1 MESSPLTQQTRPE
14 TFQPKIVKLYETLLF
29 NSDYAHPTEGF
40 WREFFLLQP
49 DRAYL
54 SKMIGSISPHD
65 ILHLQAQTQQLFAR
79 AIKEAASD
87 NAATSVNAL
96 EILTAFL
103 ASALSKK
110 YTNPS
115 SDIITVLAGLDEV
128 DYICSEFVSVLD
140 SIIRNG
146 SSLDVRLKAI
156 DTALAMV
163 GGAYKTGVMSYFI
176 HRDLFPSLMKFIHD
190 SDTHTQVLR
199 PFLLLGL
206 LANYNKFD
214 FQNPYQLRLNDFV
227 NETAIQKVVRGAGVA
242 CASLRNSYIAV
253 QDDLPEGWNWNTTL
267 SFFSFG
273 FFSPAGKPQNQ
284 PLTAE
289 EMKERFKALPSP
301 EAAVLLAT
309 YDFVNANKLFGH
321 TLVTTSAE
329 KRAEEAPFASFL
341 SLTSYLL
348 QHAYRSTRVALYA
361 EANLFSLRNLVED
374 PVICKQICSDEN
386 NARVRLCRQRS
397 PHLPLV
403 NGERVLATVIFDI
416 LIDTINH
423 NLRRSLDTYLYSHTI
438 IVLFRLLT
446 YASSNKV
453 RFSYHWSE
461 LWRALL
467 TFTRFLTTYSTDL
480 MHSPHIRILTADL
493 IDLITF
499 CISAGD
505 TFLPDPSSYDDL
517 FYKVVEADSVLK
529 RFRDVYKHLS
539 APSSHTTN
547 STLSINALISVSTHF
562 HSLLFVS
569 DSADTSRPG
578 SKSGESPTA
587 SPPPAARKKRLSPR
601 EVHQIIKEGYSTL
614 SIRANDDLTNWEK
627 WRDAD
632 WKPQLK
638 RITRAAVE
646 DVITIISQPEQP
658 HTLMETK
665 HKPSG

>member
-14 TFQPKIVKLYETLLF
+14 TFQPKIVKLYESLLF
-29 NSDYAHPTEGF
+29 NPEYAHPTEGF

-49 DRAYL
+49 DRAHL
-54 SKMIGSISPHD
+54 SKAIASINHND
-65 ILHLQAQTQQLFAR
+65 MLHLQSQTQQLFAR
-79 AIKEAASD
+79 AIREATSD
-87 NAATSVNAL
+87 NPIASAHAL
-96 EILTAFL
+96 ETLTAFL
-103 ASALSKK
+103 ASALAKK

-115 SDIITVLAGLDEV
+115 SDIIAILAGLDEV
-128 DYICSEFVSVLD
+128 DHVCSEFVSVLD
-140 SIIRNG
+140 GIIRNG
-146 SSLDVRLKAI
+146 SNLEVRLKAI
-156 DTALAMV
+156 DATTAM
-163 GGAYKTGVMSYFI
+163 
-176 HRDLFPSLMKFIHD
+176 FIHD
-190 SDTHTQVLR
+190 SDTHTQVLK

-227 NETAIQKVVRGAGVA
+227 NEIKIQKVVRGAGAA

-253 QDDLPEGWNWNTTL
+253 QDDLPEGWNWSTTL

-273 FFSPAGKPQNQ
+273 FFSSGGKPQSQ

-289 EMKERFKALPSP
+289 EMKERFKSLPSP
-301 EAAVLLAT
+301 EAAILLAV

-321 TLVTTSAE
+321 TLVTTSPE
-329 KRAEEAPFASFL
+329 KRSEEAPFASFL

-386 NARVRLCRQRS
+386 SSRVRLCRQRA

-416 LIDTINH
+416 LVDTINH

-438 IVLFRLLT
+438 TTLFRLLT

-461 LWRALL
+461 LWRSLL
-467 TFTRFLTTYSTDL
+467 TLTRFLTTYSADL
-480 MHSPHIRILTADL
+480 VHSPQIKTLTSDL

-517 FYKVVEADSVLK
+517 FYKVVEADSTLT

-539 APSSHTTN
+539 TAPSHSAN
-547 STLSINALISVSTHF
+547 STISINALISVSTHF

-569 DSADTSRPG
+569 DTPDASRPS
-578 SKSGESPTA
+578 SKNGESGATSPAPT
-587 SPPPAARKKRLSPR
+587 ARKKRLSPR

-638 RITRAAVE
+638 RIARAAVE
-646 DVITIISQPEQP
+646 DVTVLVSQPEQGQVSI
-658 HTLMETK
+658 ETK
-665 HKPSG
+665 HKPSV

>member
-49 DRAYL
+49 DRVYL
-54 SKMIGSISPHD
+54 SKMIASINSHD
-65 ILHLQAQTQQLFAR
+65 ILHLQSQTQQLFAR
-79 AIKEAASD
+79 AIKEAASG
-87 NAATSVNAL
+87 NITTSANAL
-96 EILTAFL
+96 ETLTAFL
-103 ASALSKK
+103 ASALSKR

-115 SDIITVLAGLDEV
+115 SDIIAVLAGLDEV
-128 DYICSEFVSVLD
+128 DYICSEFVTVLD
-140 SIIRNG
+140 SVIRNG
-146 SSLDVRLKAI
+146 SSRKHSNPNVTQPKYLVNYGTVDVRVKAI
-156 DTALAMV
+156 DTAMAMV
-163 GGAYKTGVMSYFI
+163 AGAYKTGVMSYFI
-176 HRDLFPSLMKFIHD
+176 HRDLFPSLMK
-190 SDTHTQVLR
+190 
-199 PFLLLGL
+199 
-206 LANYNKFD
+206 
-214 FQNPYQLRLNDFV
+214 LRLNDFV
-227 NETAIQKVVRGAGVA
+227 NEIAIRKVVRGAGVA
-242 CASLRNSYIAV
+242 CASLRNSYISV

-273 FFSPAGKPQNQ
+273 FLAPGRRHQSQ
-284 PLTAE
+284 PLTVE
-289 EMKERFKALPSP
+289 EMKERFKVLPSP
-301 EAAVLLAT
+301 EAAVLLAI

-321 TLVTTSAE
+321 ALVTTSAE
-329 KRAEEAPFASFL
+329 KRSEEAPFASFL

-348 QHAYRSTRVALYA
+348 QHAYRSARVALYA

-386 NARVRLCRQRS
+386 NARVRLCRQRA

-416 LIDTINH
+416 LVDTINH

-467 TFTRFLTTYSTDL
+467 TLTRFLTTYSMDL
-480 MHSPHIRILTADL
+480 IHSPHIQTVTTDL

-517 FYKVVEADSVLK
+517 FYKVVEADSILK

-539 APSSHTTN
+539 ATSSHSTN
-547 STLSINALISVSTHF
+547 STFSINALISVSTHF

-569 DSADTSRPG
+569 DSADASRPG
-578 SKSGESPTA
+578 SKSGESTTA
-587 SPPPAARKKRLSPR
+587 SPPPSARKKRLSPR

-614 SIRANDDLTNWEK
+614 SIRANDDLINWEK

-646 DVITIISQPEQP
+646 DVTTIISQPEQP
-658 HTLMETK
+658 NILMETK
-665 HKPSG
+665 HTSGG

>member
-49 DRAYL
+49 DRVYL
-54 SKMIGSISPHD
+54 SKMIASISSHD
-65 ILHLQAQTQQLFAR
+65 ILHLQT
-79 AIKEAASD
+79 
-87 NAATSVNAL
+87 
-96 EILTAFL
+96 LTAFL
-103 ASALSKK
+103 ASALSKR

-115 SDIITVLAGLDEV
+115 SDIIAVLVGLDEV
-128 DYICSEFVSVLD
+128 DYICSEFVTVLD
-140 SIIRNG
+140 SLIRNG
-146 SSLDVRLKAI
+146 SSCKHSNTNIPHLKHLVNYGAVDVRLKAI
-156 DTALAMV
+156 DTAMAMV

-176 HRDLFPSLMKFIHD
+176 HRDLFPSLMKALLTDFKFIHD

-227 NETAIQKVVRGAGVA
+227 NETAIRKVVRGAGVA
-242 CASLRNSYIAV
+242 CASLRNSYISV

-273 FFSPAGKPQNQ
+273 FLAPGRRHQSQ
-284 PLTAE
+284 PLTVE

-301 EAAVLLAT
+301 EAAVLLAI

-329 KRAEEAPFASFL
+329 KRSEEAPFASFL

-348 QHAYRSTRVALYA
+348 QHAYRSARVALYA

-386 NARVRLCRQRS
+386 NARVRLCRQRA

-416 LIDTINH
+416 LVDTINH

-467 TFTRFLTTYSTDL
+467 TLTRFLTTYSMDL
-480 MHSPHIRILTADL
+480 MHSPHIQTVTADL

-539 APSSHTTN
+539 VTSSHSTN

-562 HSLLFVS
+562 HSLLFVA
-569 DSADTSRPG
+569 DSADASRPG
-578 SKSGESPTA
+578 SKSGESTTA
-587 SPPPAARKKRLSPR
+587 SSPPPARKKRLSPR

-614 SIRANDDLTNWEK
+614 SIRANDDLINWEK

-638 RITRAAVE
+638 RITRTAVE
-646 DVITIISQPEQP
+646 DVTTIISQPEQP
-658 HTLMETK
+658 NILMETK
-665 HKPSG
+665 HTSGG

>member
-14 TFQPKIVKLYETLLF
+14 TFQPKIVKLYESLLF
-29 NSDYAHPTEGF
+29 NPEYAQPTEGF

-49 DRAYL
+49 DRTHL
-54 SKMIGSISPHD
+54 SKAIGRISHND
-65 ILHLQAQTQQLFAR
+65 MLHLQSQTQQLFAR
-79 AIKEAASD
+79 AIREAASD
-87 NAATSVNAL
+87 NPTASAHAL
-96 EILTAFL
+96 ETLTAFL
-103 ASALSKK
+103 ASALAKK

-115 SDIITVLAGLDEV
+115 SDIIAILAGLDEV
-128 DYICSEFVSVLD
+128 DHVCSEFVSVLD
-140 SIIRNG
+140 GIIRNG
-146 SSLDVRLKAI
+146 NTLEVRLKAI
-156 DTALAMV
+156 DAATAMV
-163 GGAYKTGVMSYFI
+163 SGAYKTGLMSYFI
-176 HRDLFPSLMKFIHD
+176 HRDLFPSLMKFVHD
-190 SDTHTQVLR
+190 SDTHTQILK

-214 FQNPYQLRLNDFV
+214 FQNPYQLRLDDFV
-227 NETAIQKVVRGAGVA
+227 NEATIQKVVKGAGAA

-253 QDDLPEGWNWNTTL
+253 QDDLPEGWNWSTTL

-273 FFSPAGKPQNQ
+273 FFSGGGKPQNQ

-289 EMKERFKALPSP
+289 EMKERFKSLPSP
-301 EAAVLLAT
+301 EAAILLAI

-321 TLVTTSAE
+321 TLVTTSSG
-329 KRAEEAPFASFL
+329 KRSEETPIASFL

-348 QHAYRSTRVALYA
+348 QHAYRSSRVALYA
-361 EANLFSLRNLVED
+361 EANLFSLRILVED

-386 NARVRLCRQRS
+386 SARVRLCRQRA

-403 NGERVLATVIFDI
+403 NGERVLATVILDI
-416 LIDTINH
+416 LVDTINH
-423 NLRRSLDTYLYSHTI
+423 NLRRSLDTYLYSHTLTI
-438 IVLFRLLT
+438 LLRLLT

-461 LWRALL
+461 LWRSLL
-467 TFTRFLTTYSTDL
+467 TLMRFLTTYSTDL
-480 MHSPHIRILTADL
+480 AHSPQIQTLTTDL

-517 FYKVVEADSVLK
+517 FYKVVEADSILT

-539 APSSHTTN
+539 TPSSHSAN
-547 STLSINALISVSTHF
+547 STISINALISVSTHF
-562 HSLLFVS
+562 HSLLFIS
-569 DSADTSRPG
+569 DSSDASRPS
-578 SKSGESPTA
+578 SKSGESTATSPTRT
-587 SPPPAARKKRLSPR
+587 ARKKRLSPR

-638 RITRAAVE
+638 RIARVAVE
-646 DVITIISQPEQP
+646 DVTALVSQPEQAQVS
-658 HTLMETK
+658 METK
-665 HKPSG
+665 HKPSV

>member
-49 DRAYL
+49 DRVYL
-54 SKMIGSISPHD
+54 SKMIASISSHD
-65 ILHLQAQTQQLFAR
+65 ILHLQSQTQQLFAR
-79 AIKEAASD
+79 AIKEAASG
-87 NAATSVNAL
+87 NITTSANAL
-96 EILTAFL
+96 ETLTAFL
-103 ASALSKK
+103 ASALSKR

-115 SDIITVLAGLDEV
+115 SDIIAVLVGLDEV
-128 DYICSEFVSVLD
+128 DYICSEFVTVLD
-140 SIIRNG
+140 SLIRNG

-156 DTALAMV
+156 DTAMAM
-163 GGAYKTGVMSYFI
+163 ALLTDF
-176 HRDLFPSLMKFIHD
+176 KFIHD

-227 NETAIQKVVRGAGVA
+227 NETAIRKVVRGAGVA
-242 CASLRNSYIAV
+242 CASLRNSYISV

-273 FFSPAGKPQNQ
+273 FLAPGRRHQSQ
-284 PLTAE
+284 PLTVE

-301 EAAVLLAT
+301 EAAVLLAI

-329 KRAEEAPFASFL
+329 KRSEEAPFASFL

-348 QHAYRSTRVALYA
+348 QHAYRSARVALYA

-374 PVICKQICSDEN
+374 PVI
-386 NARVRLCRQRS
+386 
-397 PHLPLV
+397 
-403 NGERVLATVIFDI
+403 F
-416 LIDTINH
+416 DTINH

-467 TFTRFLTTYSTDL
+467 TLTRFLTTYSMDL
-480 MHSPHIRILTADL
+480 MHSPHIQTVTADL

-539 APSSHTTN
+539 VTSSHSTN

-562 HSLLFVS
+562 HSLLFVA
-569 DSADTSRPG
+569 DSADASRPG
-578 SKSGESPTA
+578 SKSGESTTA
-587 SPPPAARKKRLSPR
+587 SSPPPARKKRLSPR

-614 SIRANDDLTNWEK
+614 SIRANDDLINWEK

-638 RITRAAVE
+638 RITRTAVE
-646 DVITIISQPEQP
+646 DVTTIISQPEQP
-658 HTLMETK
+658 NILMETK
-665 HKPSG
+665 HTSGG

>member
-14 TFQPKIVKLYETLLF
+14 TFQPKIVKLYESLLF
-29 NSDYAHPTEGF
+29 NSEYAHPTEGF

-49 DRAYL
+49 DRAHL
-54 SKMIGSISPHD
+54 SKMIAGISPND
-65 ILHLQAQTQQLFAR
+65 ILHLQSQTQQLFAR
-79 AIKEAASD
+79 AIREAACD
-87 NAATSVNAL
+87 TAPTNAHAL
-96 EILTAFL
+96 ETLTAFL
-103 ASALSKK
+103 ASALAKK

-115 SDIITVLAGLDEV
+115 SDIISILAGLDEV
-128 DYICSEFVSVLD
+128 DHICSEFVSVLD
-140 SIIRNG
+140 GIIRNG
-146 SSLDVRLKAI
+146 SSLDIRLKAI
-156 DTALAMV
+156 DAALAMV
-163 GGAYKTGVMSYFI
+163 SGAYKTGIMSYFI
-176 HRDLFPSLMKFIHD
+176 HRDLFPSLMRFLHD
-190 SDTHTQVLR
+190 SDTHTQVLK

-227 NETAIQKVVRGAGVA
+227 NEATIQKVVRGAGVA
-242 CASLRNSYIAV
+242 CSSLRNSYIAV
-253 QDDLPEGWNWNTTL
+253 QDDLPEGWNWSTTL

-273 FFSPAGKPQNQ
+273 FFSAGGKPQNQ

-301 EAAVLLAT
+301 EAAILLAM
-309 YDFVNANKLFGH
+309 YDFINANKLFSH

-329 KRAEEAPFASFL
+329 KRSEEAPFASFL

-386 NARVRLCRQRS
+386 NARVRLCRQRA

-438 IVLFRLLT
+438 TVLFRLLT
-446 YASSNKV
+446 YASSNKA

-461 LWRALL
+461 LWRTLL
-467 TFTRFLTTYSTDL
+467 TLTRFLTTYSTDL
-480 MHSPHIRILTADL
+480 VHSPHIKPLTSDLVDL
-493 IDLITF
+493 IIF

-517 FYKVVEADSVLK
+517 FYKVVEADSVLT

-539 APSSHTTN
+539 TPSSHSTN
-547 STLSINALISVSTHF
+547 STISINALISVSTHF

-569 DSADTSRPG
+569 DSTDASRPS
-578 SKSGESPTA
+578 SKSGEAANT
-587 SPPPAARKKRLSPR
+587 SPPPTAKKKRLSPR

-638 RITRAAVE
+638 RIVRATVE
-646 DVITIISQPEQP
+646 DVTAIVSQPGQS
-658 HTLMETK
+658 HVSIETK
-665 HKPSG
+665 HKVNV